1 MTYKLYK
8 EGWYIPSFLLV
19 IVNGMH
25 LELIERKRKCIS
37 YINSLYVYKV
47 IQYTKFTV
55 QSLKIII

>member
-25 LELIERKRKCIS
+25 LELMERKRKCIS
-37 YINSLYVYKV
+37 YIKSLYKV
-47 IQYTKFTV
+47 TQYTKFTV

>member
-25 LELIERKRKCIS
+25 LELMKRKRKCIS
-37 YINSLYVYKV
+37 YIKSLS
-47 IQYTKFTV
+47 ILS
-55 QSLKIII
+55 SLAIFKNYNIKYNKMR

>member
-25 LELIERKRKCIS
+25 LELMDVKKKM
-37 YINSLYVYKV
+37 YTLYKV

-55 QSLKIII
+55 QS

>member
-25 LELIERKRKCIS
+25 LELMERKRKCIS
-37 YINSLYVYKV
+37 YIKSFSILSSLCNLKKLQYK
-47 IQYTKFTV
+47 IQ
-55 QSLKIII
+55 